1 VQVWWRGNFCENVSS
16 SGLALYGSCFRTL
29 KLTTPTYGD
38 LNYLVRAAM
47 SGITTCL
54 RFPGQLTC
62 DLRETAGDSLCSIEN
77 KTKNREGGVRGVLK
91 CRSRSR
97 SRSRRRRCPYLSD
110 AHIYQVPIFSRC
122 PYLSGAHIYQFAL

>member
-1 VQVWWRGNFCENVSS
+1 MTSRCYFECMLLDNE
-16 SGLALYGSCFRTL
+16 ALYDICFRTL
-29 KLTTPTYGD
+29 KLTTPTDGD

-47 SGITTCL
+47 SGVTTCL

-97 SRSRRRRCPYLSD
+97 SRSRSRRRRCPYLSD
-110 AHIYQVPIFSRC
+110 ANIYQVQYSAVNNVD
-122 PYLSGAHIYQFAL
+122 S